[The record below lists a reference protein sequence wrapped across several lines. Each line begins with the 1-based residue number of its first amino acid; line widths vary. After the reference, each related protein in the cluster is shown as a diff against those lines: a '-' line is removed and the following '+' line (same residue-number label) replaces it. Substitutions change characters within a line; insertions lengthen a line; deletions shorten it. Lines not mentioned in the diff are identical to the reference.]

1 MNKNDFQSRLNEAFN
16 DPEFLATLADED
28 GLTPNAREEARL
40 REMFDAALEQ
50 SPEYHARNQ
59 ELAEQTGLP
68 MEVIKGDDGELER
81 RMKIQQMEKILLDA
95 GPEAQAFVAYEGD
108 KPEKIGTDIIQM
120 GAIVGVSLLI
130 AFFVA
135 LITALL
141 VTFRQIKKEWASR
154 RIRQGVFVAIVW
166 VASSPFALFY
176 WDSGFDVAA
185 ALVFVPPFIAG
196 LLLCLYRRIVG

>member
-1 MNKNDFQSRLNEAFN
+1 MGWSAERARLKWQEAKKSA
-16 DPEFLATLADED
+16 L
-28 GLTPNAREEARL
+28 EEARL

-50 SPEYHARNQ
+50 SPDYHAWTQ
-59 ELAEQTGLP
+59 ELAERTGLP

-81 RMKIQQMEKILLDA
+81 RMKIQDAEKILLDA
-95 GPEAQAFVAYEGD
+95 GPEAQAFVAYEGNR
-108 KPEKIGTDIIQM
+108 PEQDWRGQYPVSKSDIMGTIIG
-120 GAIVGVSLLI
+120 GLLLI
-130 AFFVA
+130 VFGVA
-135 LITALL
+135 LITALC

-166 VASSPFALFY
+166 VASSPFALLY

-185 ALVFVPPFIAG
+185 ALVFVPPFAAG

>member
-40 REMFDAALEQ
+40 REMLDAALEQ

-59 ELAEQTGLP
+59 NRFDALFSSGNPALSQT
-68 MEVIKGDDGELER
+68 VSD
-81 RMKIQQMEKILLDA
+81 
-95 GPEAQAFVAYEGD
+95 D
-108 KPEKIGTDIIQM
+108 KPATTGNGFDVLFSSGLEQSPEYHARNQELSDIMGTIIIGV
-120 GAIVGVSLLI
+120 ALLI
-130 AFFVA
+130 AFGA
-135 LITALL
+135 LITALF

-176 WDSGFDVAA
+176 WESGFDVAA
-185 ALVFVPPFIAG
+185 AFAFVPPFVAG
-196 LLLCLYRRIVG
+196 LLLCLYRKIVG